1 MDALEDYIFA
11 HNDKQPE
18 YLKKILR
25 ETNVVE
31 LNRRMSCGHFEGRLL
46 SLLSNLIKPTLIV
59 EIGCFTAYSTLCLAE
74 GLAPEGIIHTFEIDE
89 ELEDTI
95 LHNISQ
101 SPYANKCQLHIGDAR
116 KLLKTTT
123 FNRPI
128 DMAFIDG
135 DKCQYSEYYNLL
147 IDKVSSGGVIIA
159 DNTLWNN
166 KITCV
171 NPKDKQL
178 AELQKFNDYVI
189 ADSRVS
195 TTLLPIRDGITIL
208 RVL

>member
-1 MDALEDYIFA
+1 MAWLEDGTFGYSK
-11 HNDKQPE
+11 DK
-18 YLKKILR
+18 LKKEFPIVATPNLR
-25 ETNVVE
+25 LSKNRKRIAIINDFESGSFEYE
-31 LNRRMSCGHFEGRLL
+31 LADP
-46 SLLSNLIKPTLIV
+46 K
-59 EIGCFTAYSTLCLAE
+59 
-74 GLAPEGIIHTFEIDE
+74 IDE

-147 IDKVSSGGVIIA
+147 IDKMSSGGVIIA

-178 AELQKFNDYVI
+178 TELQKFNDYVI